1 MELKSLRKQ
10 KGLTQEEV
18 AKFLQVA
25 ISTYRGYENYTSEP
39 TIDTLCR
46 LADFYGVSLDYICN
60 HKSNSFEL
68 ANLNEEDKKAIL
80 TFLTFNEMQKQYIR
94 AQIKTIND
102 FKQVN

>member
-1 MELKSLRKQ
+1 MKLKELRKQ
-10 KGLTQEEV
+10 RKLTQEDI
-18 AKFLQVA
+18 AKFLQLA
-25 ISTYRGYENYTSEP
+25 QRTYSGYELGTSEP